1 MSATNSI
8 QLWKNAKAGNRQALE
23 SLLQNH
29 QDQIF
34 RFCHAQ
40 LLNEALAIEATQ
52 ETAIRII
59 KGLNGFQGR
68 AKISTWILGIAHNVC
83 HEIRRKNKRW
93 QQHNALQMD
102 AVLDTDESA
111 ADKLFHQI
119 EIGNLKQAISR
130 LPKRQNTVVI
140 LRFFEDM
147 SLKEIAT
154 TLDISVGTVKA
165 SLHQGLGKLK
175 ADFHLKDAYP

>member
-1 MSATNSI
+1 
-8 QLWKNAKAGNRQALE
+8 
-23 SLLQNH
+23 
-29 QDQIF
+29 
-34 RFCHAQ
+34 
-40 LLNEALAIEATQ
+40 
-52 ETAIRII
+52 
-59 KGLNGFQGR
+59 
-68 AKISTWILGIAHNVC
+68 
-83 HEIRRKNKRW
+83 
-93 QQHNALQMD
+93 MD

-175 ADFHLKDAYP
+175 ADFHLKDAHP

>member
-1 MSATNSI
+1 M
-8 QLWKNAKAGNRQALE
+8 E
-23 SLLQNH
+23 SH
-29 QDQIF
+29 
-34 RFCHAQ
+34 
-40 LLNEALAIEATQ
+40 
-52 ETAIRII
+52 
-59 KGLNGFQGR
+59 
-68 AKISTWILGIAHNVC
+68 
-83 HEIRRKNKRW
+83 KRW